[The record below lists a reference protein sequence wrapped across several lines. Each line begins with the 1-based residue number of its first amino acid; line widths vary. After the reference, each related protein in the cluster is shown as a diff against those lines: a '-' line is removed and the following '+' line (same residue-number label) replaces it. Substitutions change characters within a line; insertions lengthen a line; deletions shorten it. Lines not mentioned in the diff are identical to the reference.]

1 MIFVACTGDE
11 LDHLAGEA
19 SDETVIR
26 WYRAVKAMV
35 GLKLH
40 IVQIIVLE
48 AKK

>member
-11 LDHLAGEA
+11 DHLAGEA
-19 SDETVIR
+19 SDEAVIR